1 MQVFNITPVP
11 KPRQT
16 IRDRW
21 QKRPAVMRYRA
32 FCDDVRAARITL
44 PDAGWHVTFVLP
56 MPKSWSGKK
65 RAQMDGKPHQ
75 QRPDRDNLEKALLD
89 ALFSED
95 CGIWDGHTTKVWGET
110 GQIIIT
116 TSGEMAL

>member
-1 MQVFNITPVP
+1 
-11 KPRQT
+11 
-16 IRDRW
+16 
-21 QKRPAVMRYRA
+21 
-32 FCDDVRAARITL
+32 
-44 PDAGWHVTFVLP
+44 

-65 RAQMDGKPHQ
+65 RAQMAGKPHQ

-95 CGIWDGHTTKVWGET
+95 CAVWDGRTTKVWGET

-116 TSGEMAL
+116 TAGNGETTQ